1 MILGTFAI
9 TSCGKKEQLSKA
21 QYSGTD
27 ISQNAFIVRD
37 KETKAASLRI
47 DVQDNWSL
55 YAGTSVDNI
64 DFSEPVANGTS
75 KGVFPLN
82 IPDSVR
88 YYFQLVTSES
98 TAILSEQHLP
108 MEGGYNFRDLG
119 GYRTKEGRYVKWGK
133 IFRSDDLHN
142 LTDADLA
149 YLASI
154 PLASIVDFRSE
165 QEMRQAP
172 DKNPTSVKM
181 NYPYSISPGNLM
193 AAASSIEDLYKLT
206 AEQADT
212 LMMGMNIL
220 LVTDSACVNRYRDF
234 FRLLQDDDNIPLMFH
249 CSAGKDRTGMGAA
262 LVLLALGVD
271 EETVLKDYLL
281 SNTYLS
287 DKYANYKNES
297 PALKALFE
305 VKPEFLQAGLNRIK
319 EDYSS
324 VENYLEKALNVD
336 TDKMKDKFLY

>member
-9 TSCGKKEQLSKA
+9 TSCGKKGQLSKA

-305 VKPEFLQAGLNRIK
+305 VKPEFIQAGLNRIK
-319 EDYSS
+319 EDYGS